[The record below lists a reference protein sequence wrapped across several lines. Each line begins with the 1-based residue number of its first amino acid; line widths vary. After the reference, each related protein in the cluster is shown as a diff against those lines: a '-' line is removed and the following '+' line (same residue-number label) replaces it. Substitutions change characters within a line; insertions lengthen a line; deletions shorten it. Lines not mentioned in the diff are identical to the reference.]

1 MFHFVFKLGM
11 TMKKMTRNITC
22 IFCVFAVLLSSCS
35 SRKPFRDNQQS
46 VYNVADRRSLE
57 SADYDKDVFESIRE
71 DILND
76 SEIKRFSHVNVNVYN
91 GAVLLTGEVMNEA
104 FKSKIIEAVRIVKYV
119 KIVHD
124 NLVVDYPSDNL
135 SRANDRRIGQNIR
148 QALTQI
154 RTIPDFDSSL
164 VRVITEQGTVYLMG
178 RVHRDEG
185 LVVINVV
192 RTEPDIRQ
200 LITVFDY
207 ID

>member
-1 MFHFVFKLGM
+1 M
-11 TMKKMTRNITC
+11 
-22 IFCVFAVLLSSCS
+22 
-35 SRKPFRDNQQS
+35 
-46 VYNVADRRSLE
+46 
-57 SADYDKDVFESIRE
+57 
-71 DILND
+71 
-76 SEIKRFSHVNVNVYN
+76 NVNVYN

-104 FKSKIIEAVRIVKYV
+104 FKSKIVEAVRIVKNV

-154 RTIPDFDSSL
+154 RTIPGFDSSL

>member
-1 MFHFVFKLGM
+1 M
-11 TMKKMTRNITC
+11 TMKKMTRNITF

-46 VYNVADRRSLE
+46 VYNVADRRSPE
-57 SADYDKDVFESIRE
+57 SAEYDKDISEAIRE
-71 DILND
+71 DILSD

-91 GAVLLTGEVMNEA
+91 GAVLLTGEVMNEV
-104 FKSKIIEAVRIVKYV
+104 FKSKIVEAVRIVKNV

-154 RTIPDFDSSL
+154 RTIPGFDSSL

>member
-1 MFHFVFKLGM
+1 
-11 TMKKMTRNITC
+11 MKKMTRGITF
-22 IFCVFAVLLSSCS
+22 IFCVLAVLLSSCS
-35 SRKPFRDNQQS
+35 SRKPFRDNQQA
-46 VYNVADRRSLE
+46 VYNVADRRSPE
-57 SADYDKDVFESIRE
+57 SADYDKDIYESIRE
-71 DILND
+71 DILSD

-91 GAVLLTGEVMNEA
+91 GAVLLTGEVMNDA
-104 FKSKIIEAVRIVKYV
+104 FKSKIVEAVRIVKNV

-135 SRANDRRIGQNIR
+135 SRANDRRISQNIR

-154 RTIPDFDSSL
+154 RTIPGFDSSL
-164 VRVITEQGTVYLMG
+164 VRVFTEQGTVYLMG

>member
-1 MFHFVFKLGM
+1 M
-11 TMKKMTRNITC
+11 TMKKMTRNITF
-22 IFCVFAVLLSSCS
+22 IFCVLAVLLSSCS

-46 VYNVADRRSLE
+46 VYNVADRRSPE
-57 SADYDKDVFESIRE
+57 SADYDKDIDESIRE
-71 DILND
+71 DILSD
-76 SEIKRFSHVNVNVYN
+76 SEIKQFSHVNVNVYN

-104 FKSKIIEAVRIVKYV
+104 FKSKIVEAVRIVKNV

-135 SRANDRRIGQNIR
+135 SRANDRRISQNIR

-154 RTIPDFDSSL
+154 RTIPGFDSSL
-164 VRVITEQGTVYLMG
+164 VRVFTEQGTVYLMG

>member
-1 MFHFVFKLGM
+1 
-11 TMKKMTRNITC
+11 MKKMTRNITG

-46 VYNVADRRSLE
+46 VYNVADRRSPE
-57 SADYDKDVFESIRE
+57 SADYDKDISEAIRE
-71 DILND
+71 DILSD

-104 FKSKIIEAVRIVKYV
+104 FKSKIVEAVRIVKNV

-135 SRANDRRIGQNIR
+135 SRANDRRISQNIR

-154 RTIPDFDSSL
+154 RTIPGFDSSL
-164 VRVITEQGTVYLMG
+164 VRVFTEQGTVYLMG

>member
-1 MFHFVFKLGM
+1 M
-11 TMKKMTRNITC
+11 TMKKMTRNITF

-46 VYNVADRRSLE
+46 VYNVADRRSPE
-57 SADYDKDVFESIRE
+57 SADYDKDIYESIRE
-71 DILND
+71 DILSD

-104 FKSKIIEAVRIVKYV
+104 FKSKIVEAVRIVKNV

-154 RTIPDFDSSL
+154 RTIPGFDSSL

>member
-1 MFHFVFKLGM
+1 
-11 TMKKMTRNITC
+11 MTRNITC
-22 IFCVFAVLLSSCS
+22 IFVCLQSCCRVAVHE
-35 SRKPFRDNQQS
+35 KPFRDNQQS

-57 SADYDKDVFESIRE
+57 SADYDKDIFESIRE

>member
-1 MFHFVFKLGM
+1 M
-11 TMKKMTRNITC
+11 TMKKMTRNITF

-46 VYNVADRRSLE
+46 VYNVADRRSPE
-57 SADYDKDVFESIRE
+57 SADYDKDISESIRE

-76 SEIKRFSHVNVNVYN
+76 SEIKRFSHVNVTVYN

-104 FKSKIIEAVRIVKYV
+104 FKSKIVEAVRIVKNV

>member
-1 MFHFVFKLGM
+1 
-11 TMKKMTRNITC
+11 MKKMTRNITF

-46 VYNVADRRSLE
+46 VYNVADRRSPE
-57 SADYDKDVFESIRE
+57 SADYDKDISEAIRE
-71 DILND
+71 DILSD

-104 FKSKIIEAVRIVKYV
+104 FKSKIVEAVRIVKNV

-135 SRANDRRIGQNIR
+135 SRANDRRISQNIR

-154 RTIPDFDSSL
+154 RTIPGFDSSL
-164 VRVITEQGTVYLMG
+164 VRVFTEQGTVYLMG

>member
-1 MFHFVFKLGM
+1 
-11 TMKKMTRNITC
+11 MKKKTLRT
-22 IFCVFAVLLSSCS
+22 VGLLSLLAMMLLGCATKKS
-35 SRKPFRDNQQS
+35 FRES
-46 VYNVADRRSLE
+46 AYSAYGIADRRSAE
-57 SADYDKDVFESIRE
+57 NAENDRE
-71 DILND
+71 IVETIYGDILSD
-76 SEIKRFSHVNVNVYN
+76 SELKRFSHVNVTVYD

-104 FKSKIIEAVRIVKYV
+104 FKSKIVEAVRVVSHV

-124 NLVVDYPSDNL
+124 NLIVDYPSDNL
-135 SRANDRRIGQNIR
+135 SRANDRRLTQNIH
-148 QALTQI
+148 QALMQI
-154 RTIPDFDSSL
+154 HTLPHFDPSL
-164 VRVITEQGTVYLMG
+164 IRVVTEQGSVYLMG

>member
-1 MFHFVFKLGM
+1 
-11 TMKKMTRNITC
+11 MKKMTRGITF
-22 IFCVFAVLLSSCS
+22 IFFVLAVLLSSCS
-35 SRKPFRDNQQS
+35 SRKPFRDNQQA
-46 VYNVADRRSLE
+46 VYNVADRRSPE
-57 SADYDKDVFESIRE
+57 SADYDKDIYESIRE
-71 DILND
+71 DILSD

-91 GAVLLTGEVMNEA
+91 GAVLLTGEVMNDA
-104 FKSKIIEAVRIVKYV
+104 FKSKIVEAVRIVKNV

-135 SRANDRRIGQNIR
+135 SRANDRRISQNIR

-154 RTIPDFDSSL
+154 RTIPGFDSSL
-164 VRVITEQGTVYLMG
+164 VRVFTEQGTVYLMG

>member
-1 MFHFVFKLGM
+1 
-11 TMKKMTRNITC
+11 
-22 IFCVFAVLLSSCS
+22 
-35 SRKPFRDNQQS
+35 
-46 VYNVADRRSLE
+46 
-57 SADYDKDVFESIRE
+57 
-71 DILND
+71 
-76 SEIKRFSHVNVNVYN
+76 VNVYVYN
-91 GAVLLTGEVMNEA
+91 GAVLLTGEVMNDA
-104 FKSKIIEAVRIVKYV
+104 FKSKIVEAVRIVKYV

-164 VRVITEQGTVYLMG
+164 VRVIIEQGTVYLMG

>member
-1 MFHFVFKLGM
+1 
-11 TMKKMTRNITC
+11 MKKNTRNLTV
-22 IFCVFAVLLSSCS
+22 IFCTLAVVLLSGCS
-35 SRKPFRDNQQS
+35 TKKSFRENASSIYS
-46 VYNVADRRSLE
+46 VPDRRS
-57 SADYDKDVFESIRE
+57 ADIAEKDQDIFVSIRE
-71 DILND
+71 DILSD
-76 SEIKRFSHVNVNVYN
+76 SELKRFSHVNVAVYN

-104 FKSKIIEAVRIVKYV
+104 FKSTIVEAVRIVPHV

-135 SRANDRRIGQNIR
+135 SRANDRRINQNIR

-154 RTIPDFDSSL
+154 RTLPNFDSSL
-164 VRVITEQGTVYLMG
+164 IRVIVEQGSVYLMG

>member
-1 MFHFVFKLGM
+1 M
-11 TMKKMTRNITC
+11 TMKKMTRNITF

-46 VYNVADRRSLE
+46 VYNVADRRSPE
-57 SADYDKDVFESIRE
+57 SAEYDKDISEAIRE
-71 DILND
+71 DILSD

-104 FKSKIIEAVRIVKYV
+104 FKSKIVEAVRIVKNV

-154 RTIPDFDSSL
+154 RTIPGFDSSL

>member
-1 MFHFVFKLGM
+1 
-11 TMKKMTRNITC
+11 MKKNTRNLTV
-22 IFCVFAVLLSSCS
+22 IFCTLAVVLLSGCS
-35 SRKPFRDNQQS
+35 TKKSFRENASSIYS
-46 VYNVADRRSLE
+46 VPDRRS
-57 SADYDKDVFESIRE
+57 ADIAEKDQDIFVSIRE
-71 DILND
+71 DILSD
-76 SEIKRFSHVNVNVYN
+76 SELKRFSHVNVAVYN

-104 FKSKIIEAVRIVKYV
+104 FKSTIVEAVRIVPHV

-124 NLVVDYPSDNL
+124 NLVVDYTSDNL
-135 SRANDRRIGQNIR
+135 SRANDRRINQNIR

-154 RTIPDFDSSL
+154 RTLPNFDSSL
-164 VRVITEQGTVYLMG
+164 IRVIVEQGSVYLMG